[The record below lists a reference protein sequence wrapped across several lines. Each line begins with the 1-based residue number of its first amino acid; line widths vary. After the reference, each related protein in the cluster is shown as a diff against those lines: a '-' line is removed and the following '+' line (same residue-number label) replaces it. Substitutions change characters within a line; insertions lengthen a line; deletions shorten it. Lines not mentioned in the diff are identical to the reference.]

1 MKKIRSLLFVYC
13 LILIVSCNKTN
24 DDIQLPPL
32 ESEFLVFLQGQLSA
46 ELKTITGEVDTDY
59 EVFPLVHASII
70 GKSVNGDTTL
80 SIALNDDDENLFP
93 FKNNGIFN
101 VGGTSINASVTL
113 VQGNTTTIAN
123 TGSVTITQFERT
135 DNASNDFI
143 KLSGTFVVSDGTLSI
158 SGTFTNII
166 LPCGECE

>member
-1 MKKIRSLLFVYC
+1 MKKIKSLLFVFC
-13 LILIVSCNKTN
+13 VILITSCNKSEEAVQILTE
-24 DDIQLPPL
+24 
-32 ESEFLVFLQGQLSA
+32 ESEFLLFIQGQLST
-46 ELKTITGEVDTDY
+46 ELESITGEVDTDY